1 MPHYR
6 CINIAWPLD
15 MTNLHPFVY
24 DTLSAREI
32 RLLTPGA
39 SVSGPGLSWTITNV
53 NIDDLD
59 QSFIALSYAWAARF
73 HSAIFPISCNGRQL
87 WVHHN
92 LYSALPFLARHI
104 EANRLWGVAYWI
116 DAICINQNDDAEKTS
131 QIRLMNTIY
140 RKAGK
145 VLVWL
150 GLALKPEWQEL
161 IPRAIELLPLLVE
174 EYARHQRWSLDTNV
188 VVDRKLSHLGRDV
201 WEAIMHLLRNP
212 YFRRLWIIQEV
223 ALAKEIT
230 FLCGDHELDPYL
242 LEQAVLGSWLIKNW
256 VLFDLDSSER
266 MRVHIPFH
274 DDSIVFKIRRI
285 INYSGDEGNAHQT
298 IRIANLLDDQICSA
312 PQDRVLGILGMV
324 EQEFGNA
331 SQALNGS
338 KSIAELYTQFNT
350 LIFEASGLT
359 KTHWWFY
366 LSMAFNKTRIDGL
379 PSWVPDLHNNDAA
392 SKRQPYESMLAAQGS
407 NNPPWQASSKPRR
420 AAYGPRFGEI
430 VLRGKL
436 LDVVTFVH
444 PEVPF
449 FPDPL
454 PAAPGSTE
462 GMTWMAIL
470 VDLIKWETK
479 LADTVIFNA
488 TPETRVSEDTYWRT
502 LLADIHS
509 DITSSAQSTYETWLR
524 FREMGQ
530 RFLRLVPRLEELSR
544 YITTLFAS
552 APDFSLTSLPEQP
565 VQTPG
570 TFLAVPSQMKRERPW
585 TVFVTLEALYSSLW
599 RSFASLAI
607 TR

>member
-1 MPHYR
+1 
-6 CINIAWPLD
+6 
-15 MTNLHPFVY
+15 MTNLQPFVY
-24 DTLSAREI
+24 DALPAHNI
-32 RLLTPGA
+32 RLLTPD
-39 SVSGPGLSWTITNV
+39 VSATEPGLSWTITNV

-59 QSFIALSYAWAARF
+59 QSFIALSYAWAAR
-73 HSAIFPISCNGRQL
+73 SYPATLSISCNRSHDATFPITCNGHHF

-92 LYSALPFLARHI
+92 LYTALPFLARHI
-104 EANRLWGVAYWI
+104 EVAKPLGAAYWI
-116 DAICINQNDDAEKTS
+116 DAICINQEDDDEKIS

-140 RKAGK
+140 QKADK

-161 IPRAIELLPLLVE
+161 IPRAIELLPLLIE
-174 EYARHQRWSLDTNV
+174 EYARRWSLETNV

-212 YFRRLWIIQEV
+212 YFRRVWIVQEV

-230 FLCGDHELDPYL
+230 ILCGDHELDPHL

-256 VLFDLDSSER
+256 VLFDLNTSER

-274 DDSIVFKIRRI
+274 NDSIVFMVRRI

-312 PQDRVLGILGMV
+312 PQDRILGILGMV

-331 SQALNGS
+331 SQALHGS
-338 KSIAELYTQFNT
+338 KSIAELYTRFST
-350 LIFEASGLT
+350 LLFGASALT

-407 NNPPWQASSKPRR
+407 SNPPWQASSQPRG
-420 AAYGPRFGEI
+420 AAHGPRPGEI

-436 LDVVTFVH
+436 LDAVTFVH

-449 FPDPL
+449 FPDSSDASSGFAL
-454 PAAPGSTE
+454 
-462 GMTWMAIL
+462 GMKWMSVL

-479 LADTVIFNA
+479 LADTVIFNS

-502 LLADIHS
+502 LLANMHNDIAP
-509 DITSSAQSTYETWLR
+509 SAQATYETWLR
-524 FREMGQ
+524 FREIGQ
-530 RFLRLVPRLEELSR
+530 QFLRLVPRLEELSR
-544 YITTLFAS
+544 YAHTLFAS
-552 APDFSLTSLPEQP
+552 APYVSLTRSPERP
-565 VQTPG
+565 AQTPG
-570 TFLAVPSQMKRERPW
+570 TFPTGPSQMKKERPW
-585 TVFVTLEALYSSLW
+585 LVFAICKARCSSLW
-599 RSFASLAI
+599 RSFVILAI